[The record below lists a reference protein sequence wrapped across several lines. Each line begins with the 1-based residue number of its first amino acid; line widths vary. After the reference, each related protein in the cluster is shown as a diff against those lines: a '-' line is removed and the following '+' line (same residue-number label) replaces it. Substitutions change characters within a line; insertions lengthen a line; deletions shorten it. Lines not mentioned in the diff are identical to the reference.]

1 MNANGVRLLLN
12 FLFLTGPLA
21 LACHAGEQV
30 AAPEPQAAKAS
41 ILTQSEDIISFDEI
55 RKLAP
60 GAKVEQSG
68 DLAKG
73 PTYTITWDETQVVVN
88 THKGGYDQKTQ
99 NEGAVG
105 WISTLPEAQR
115 RGEAVERLLTF
126 LPKVKK
132 TYGIVLPKGFD
143 TNGMA
148 TGFLIRLTKDRGG
161 YVFAN
166 NSFYDT
172 EGFRVTGNAMD
183 PAFLGPM
190 GKSMLLMDNPP
201 GLAELM
207 LGTWEVQMTM
217 SIPTENAT
225 ITAVGNSV
233 DHLTADGIWLS
244 EGNLEILVIP
254 DGKDT
259 GFKMSMKCK
268 SKETWEVKDGV
279 IWSKP
284 VDVTTSDYQV
294 DFPELMEVLN
304 GVAEELRKDKTP
316 EKSFVLARDRDL
328 LIMQDQ
334 ETPLTWQMRRK
345 KDPAPSG
352 K

>member
-1 MNANGVRLLLN
+1 MNANGFRLLLN
-12 FLFLTGPLA
+12 FLLLAGPLA
-21 LACHAGEQV
+21 FACPADEQV
-30 AAPEPQAAKAS
+30 AALATQEAKAS
-41 ILTQSEDIISFDEI
+41 ILTQSEDIIVFDEI

-73 PTYTITWDETQVVVN
+73 PIYTVTWDEAQVIVN
-88 THKGGYDQKTQ
+88 THKEGYEQKTQ

-105 WISTLPEAQR
+105 WISTLPEDQR
-115 RGEAVERLLTF
+115 RGEAVERLLAF

-143 TNGMA
+143 TKGMA

-161 YVFAN
+161 YAFTN

-207 LGTWEVQMTM
+207 LGTWEVRTTM
-217 SIPTENAT
+217 SMRTENAT
-225 ITAVGNSV
+225 MTVVGNSV
-233 DHLTADGIWLS
+233 DDFGADGVWRS
-244 EGNLEILVIP
+244 EGTLEFLIIP
-254 DGKDT
+254 DGSDT

-268 SKETWEVKDGV
+268 LKATWEVKDGA
-279 IWSKP
+279 IWSTP
-284 VDVTTSDYQV
+284 VEITTTDHQV
-294 DFPELMEVLN
+294 DFPELMEILKEMD
-304 GVAEELRKDKTP
+304 EELQKDKKA
-316 EKSFVLARDRDL
+316 EKSFVVARDRDL
-328 LIMQDQ
+328 LIMQDH
-334 ETPLTWQMRRK
+334 EMPMSSQMRRK
-345 KDPAPSG
+345 VDPAPSG
-352 K
+352 R